1 MLPITVSV
9 SNSDLKM
16 FRKQSV
22 HGMAECTNSSPPW
35 NNYSAGAG
43 GPPGNGGG
51 GTNSVTPSLLQQIGN
66 NVVSAAN
73 AFTPYRKAFIN
84 TSPNNICTNSFP
96 FN

>member
-1 MLPITVSV
+1 MSLVSV
-9 SNSDLKM
+9 RNSDLKM

-35 NNYSAGAG
+35 SNCYAGAG
-43 GPPGNGGG
+43 GPPGSG

-84 TSPNNICTNSFP
+84 TSPNNLCANSFP